1 LHHIT
6 KLIALSNKRTKSED
20 FYSRF
25 KDQLLESQD
34 WPGIYIF
41 KFIVKDK
48 SKEYDQLKK
57 YLNNYEGKKSLKSSS
72 NNKFLSLT
80 FEYYADLPVDV
91 INIYKGIEN
100 IDNIISL

>member
-1 LHHIT
+1 MT
-6 KLIALSNKRTKSED
+6 NKSTKSED

-25 KDQLLESQD
+25 KYQLLKSQD

-48 SKEYDQLKK
+48 SEELDELKK
-57 YLNNYEGKKSLKSSS
+57 YLKNYKGKKSFKYSS

-80 FEYYADLPVDV
+80 FEYYAKSPVDV
-91 INIYKGIEN
+91 ISIYKDIEN

>member
-1 LHHIT
+1 MHYIT
-6 KLIALSNKRTKSED
+6 KLIALTNKSTKSED

-25 KDQLLESQD
+25 KDQLLESED

-48 SKEYDQLKK
+48 SEEFDELKK
-57 YLNNYEGKKSLKSSS
+57 YLNNYKGKKSFKSSS

-80 FEYYADLPVDV
+80 FEYYAKSPADV